1 MKMKGHGGWF
11 ILAGASLLGAWGVYF
26 LTGAGTPW
34 MVLNYAGW
42 TLLSAGYVFIV
53 AAIVTLRRRGRTPK
67 GEEFVNTT
75 RIVTGGLYGY
85 IRHPLYFGW
94 LLMYPSV
101 MCFSQHGLVL
111 FLGVLGTISMVMIA
125 HQEDQVLLKKFGE
138 PYQRYKEAVPGLN
151 IFVGVI
157 RKLIK
162 S

>member
-1 MKMKGHGGWF
+1 MKVHCGWF

-34 MVLNYAGW
+34 VVLEYAGW
-42 TLLSAGYVFIV
+42 TLLAAGYVFIV
-53 AAIVTLRRRGRTPK
+53 AAIVTLRRRGKTPK
-67 GEEFVNTT
+67 GQEFVNTT
-75 RIVTGGLYGY
+75 RIVTGGLYGL

-101 MCFSQHGLVL
+101 MCFSPHELVL
-111 FLGVLGTISMVMIA
+111 LLGALGTFSMVMIA
-125 HQEDQVLLKKFGE
+125 HQEDQVLVKKFGE
-138 PYQRYKEAVPGLN
+138 SYQRYKEAVPGFN
-151 IFVGVI
+151 IFMGII